1 MLQLR
6 LTQIRANPWNCNV
19 LGDQEKQ
26 KLKQR
31 MSEDGPEKTPP
42 VVVRKIKDSYEL
54 VDGEQRWTIAKELN
68 WETINAI
75 EREADDI
82 QTRTLC
88 VSYNRW
94 RGHLNWFKLYDIVKK
109 DQDTGINLKEAYQNA
124 LSNKEIEWLL
134 SLENLI
140 FEARLTLEEALK
152 KYPEITLE
160 QLYLLSLFPAS
171 QQESLVEK
179 FKTPVASQALLQILN
194 PILAKN
200 QTTHHNQNLKYY
212 PEKATNPLL
221 SDLTAHRLDAHT
233 EQDHNIQTNIPTN
246 LDPNNRWELT
256 LNNPLSRTD
265 ANTGQT
271 SDGGEA
277 QWQHARLIELSYNCE
292 CGHHYRVNFKNF
304 TVVIQKQNLLFEH
317 IDLKPRVFQVHCK
330 KCASDQEFIID
341 YDEQDTKQIF
351 CRRCKPPRE
360 GILDANT
367 REVTWFS

>member
-19 LGDQEKQ
+19 SGDQEKQ

-152 KYPEITLE
+152 NTLK
-160 QLYLLSLFPAS
+160 L
-171 QQESLVEK
+171 
-179 FKTPVASQALLQILN
+179 
-194 PILAKN
+194 
-200 QTTHHNQNLKYY
+200 H
-212 PEKATNPLL
+212 
-221 SDLTAHRLDAHT
+221 
-233 EQDHNIQTNIPTN
+233 
-246 LDPNNRWELT
+246 
-256 LNNPLSRTD
+256 
-265 ANTGQT
+265 
-271 SDGGEA
+271 
-277 QWQHARLIELSYNCE
+277 
-292 CGHHYRVNFKNF
+292 
-304 TVVIQKQNLLFEH
+304 
-317 IDLKPRVFQVHCK
+317 
-330 KCASDQEFIID
+330 
-341 YDEQDTKQIF
+341 
-351 CRRCKPPRE
+351 
-360 GILDANT
+360 
-367 REVTWFS
+367 